1 MVQKKTDVLIFVED
15 PGAANYVAG
24 LPSIFFRLGISF
36 RLLVTGLARTN
47 LQDRGICTEEV
58 EHGVSAHQI
67 LAKLKPSLLIVG
79 TAENPDTL
87 GLSLVHQ
94 AKLSGIES
102 IGAVDAYG
110 NADLRFRGRSRDSLT
125 YATDWLFVP
134 TGLAKDIYVAL
145 GYSADQVIVC
155 GHPHYDFVRET
166 ALRLTG
172 KDRDVFR
179 QRLFPRVSVYQKVL
193 VFVSEGSARIK
204 PRTQTYL
211 SECTLPCDGT
221 SVGRTE
227 IVLKEFLDAIKLVS
241 PRPYMVLRPHPKDV
255 IEDYAAYQGEF
266 DLISSSG
273 SSIECLYA
281 ADFVIGMTGTV
292 MMEAAL
298 LGLHSLAIVPRAV
311 ELDLLPTIQ
320 SGITPFVTTREQL
333 RSAISDF
340 MQNKIKMEPADIDNI
355 IVRDALQIVV
365 GLVEKLLGKT
375 IA

>member
-1 MVQKKTDVLIFVED
+1 MVQNKTDVLIFIED

-24 LPSIFFRLGISF
+24 LPSIFSRLGISF
-36 RLLVTGLARTN
+36 RLLADGIAKTCLK
-47 LQDRGICTEEV
+47 DRGIYTEEI
-58 EHGVSAHQI
+58 EPGVSGCQI
-67 LAKLKPSLLIVG
+67 LAAVKPRLLLVG

-102 IGAVDAYG
+102 IGAIDAYG
-110 NADLRFRGRSRDSLT
+110 NADQRFRGRSGESLT

-134 TGLAKDIYVAL
+134 TELVKGSYVSL

-155 GHPHYDFVRET
+155 GHPHYDFVQET
-166 ALRLTG
+166 ALRLTS
-172 KDRDVFR
+172 KDRDDFR
-179 QRLFPRVSVYQKVL
+179 HRLFPGVSVDQKVL
-193 VFVSEGSARIK
+193 AFVSEGSARIK

-227 IVLKEFLDAIKLVS
+227 IVLKEFLGAIKLVGT
-241 PRPYMVLRPHPKDV
+241 RPYMVLRPHPKDV

-266 DLISSSG
+266 DLISSGG

-281 ADFVIGMTGTV
+281 ADFAVGMTGTV

-298 LGLHSLAIVPRAV
+298 LGMPSLAIVPRAA

-320 SGITPFVTTREQL
+320 LGITPFVTTREQL
-333 RSAISDF
+333 RSTISDF
-340 MQNKIKMEPADIDNI
+340 VQNKMKPVDIDNV
-355 IVRDALQIVV
+355 IVRGALQRVV
-365 GLVEKLLGKT
+365 RFVQKRLEKVT
-375 IA
+375 D

>member
-1 MVQKKTDVLIFVED
+1 MVQNKTDVLIFIED

-24 LPSIFFRLGISF
+24 LPSIFSRLGISF
-36 RLLVTGLARTN
+36 RLLADGLAKTC
-47 LQDRGICTEEV
+47 LKDRGIYTEEI
-58 EHGVSAHQI
+58 EQGVSGCQI
-67 LAKLKPSLLIVG
+67 LAAVKPRLLLVG

-102 IGAVDAYG
+102 IGAIDAYG
-110 NADLRFRGRSRDSLT
+110 NADLRFRGRSGESLT

-134 TGLAKDIYVAL
+134 TELVKGSYVSL

-155 GHPHYDFVRET
+155 GHPYYDFVQET
-166 ALRLTG
+166 ALRLTS
-172 KDRDVFR
+172 KDRDDFR
-179 QRLFPRVSVYQKVL
+179 HRLFPGVSVDQKVL
-193 VFVSEGSARIK
+193 AFVSEGSARIK

-241 PRPYMVLRPHPKDV
+241 PRPYMVLRPHPKDA

-266 DLISSSG
+266 DLISSGG

-281 ADFVIGMTGTV
+281 ADFAVGMTGTV

-298 LGLHSLAIVPRAV
+298 LGMPSLAIVPRAA

-333 RSAISDF
+333 RSTISDF
-340 MQNKIKMEPADIDNI
+340 VQNKMKMKPVDLDKV
-355 IVRDALQIVV
+355 IVRGALQRVV
-365 GLVEKLLGKT
+365 RFVQKRLEKVT
-375 IA
+375 D

>member
-1 MVQKKTDVLIFVED
+1 MVQNKTDVLIFVED

-24 LPSIFFRLGISF
+24 LSEVFSKLGISF
-36 RLLVTGLARTN
+36 RLLTDGLAKTC
-47 LQDRGICTEEV
+47 LKDRGINTEEV
-58 EHGVSAHQI
+58 EPGVSACQI
-67 LAKLKPSLLIVG
+67 LTEIRPRLLLVG

-110 NADLRFRGRSRDSLT
+110 NADLRFRGRSGDSLT

-134 TGLAKDIYVAL
+134 TGLAKDSYVAL

-172 KDRDVFR
+172 KDRDVFKK
-179 QRLFPRVSVYQKVL
+179 RLFPGVSVDQKVL

-241 PRPYMVLRPHPKDV
+241 SRPYMVLRPHPKDV
-255 IEDYAAYQGEF
+255 IQDYAAYQGEF

-281 ADFVIGMTGTV
+281 ADFVVGMTGTV

-298 LGLHSLAIVPRAV
+298 MGMSSLAIVPRAA

-320 SGITPFVTTREQL
+320 LGITPFVTTREQL
-333 RSAISDF
+333 RSTISDF

-355 IVRDALQIVV
+355 IVRDALQIVAEF
-365 GLVEKLLGKT
+365 VEKLLGKT

>member
-1 MVQKKTDVLIFVED
+1 MVQNKTDVLIFVED

-24 LPSIFFRLGISF
+24 IPEIFSRLGISF
-36 RLLVTGLARTN
+36 RLLTDGLAKTC
-47 LQDRGICTEEV
+47 LKDRGINTEDV
-58 EHGVSAHQI
+58 EPDISACQI
-67 LAKLKPSLLIVG
+67 LAELTPRLLLVG

-110 NADLRFRGRSRDSLT
+110 NADLRFRGRSENSLT

-134 TGLAKDIYVAL
+134 TELVKDSYVAL
-145 GYSADQVIVC
+145 GYSAERVIVC

-166 ALRLTG
+166 ASGLTG

-179 QRLFPRVSVYQKVL
+179 QRLFPGMSVDQKVL

-255 IEDYAAYQGEF
+255 IEDYAAYQPEF
-266 DLISSSG
+266 DLISSRG
-273 SSIECLYA
+273 SSIECLFA
-281 ADFVIGMTGTV
+281 TDFVVGMTGTV

-298 LGLHSLAIVPRAV
+298 LGMHSLAIVPRAA

-320 SGITPFVTTREQL
+320 SGITPYVTTREQL
-333 RSAISDF
+333 RSTITDF
-340 MQNKIKMEPADIDNI
+340 MENRIKMEPVDIDSV
-355 IVRDALQIVV
+355 IVRGALQIVV
-365 GLVEKLLGKT
+365 EFVEKLLGKT
-375 IA
+375 IG

>member
-1 MVQKKTDVLIFVED
+1 MVQNKTDVLIFVED

-24 LPSIFFRLGISF
+24 LPEAFSRLGISF
-36 RLLVTGLARTN
+36 RLLADGLAKAC
-47 LQDRGICTEEV
+47 LKDRGIHTEAV
-58 EHGVSAHQI
+58 EPGVSAYQI
-67 LAKLKPSLLIVG
+67 LTALKPCLLLVG

-102 IGAVDAYG
+102 VGAIDAYG
-110 NADLRFRGRSRDSLT
+110 NADLRFRGRSDDSLT

-134 TGLAKDIYVAL
+134 TELVKDTYVAL
-145 GYSADQVIVC
+145 GYSADKVIVC

-172 KDRDVFR
+172 KDRDTFR
-179 QRLFPRVSVYQKVL
+179 QRLFPGVLVDQKVL

-204 PRTQTYL
+204 PRTETYI
-211 SECTLPCDGT
+211 SECTLPCDGK

-227 IVLKEFLDAIKLVS
+227 IVLKEFLDAIKLVN
-241 PRPYMVLRPHPKDV
+241 PRPYMILRPHLKDI
-255 IEDYAAYQGEF
+255 IEDYAAYQDEF

-281 ADFVIGMTGTV
+281 ADFAIGMTGTV

-298 LGLHSLAIVPRAV
+298 LGMLSLAIVPRAV

-320 SGITPFVTTREQL
+320 LGITPFVTTREQL
-333 RSAISDF
+333 RSTISDF
-340 MQNKIKMEPADIDNI
+340 VQNKIKMEPADIDNV
-355 IVRDALQIVV
+355 IVRGALQIVV
-365 GLVEKLLGKT
+365 EFVEKLLGKT
-375 IA
+375 IS